1 MSNVLDY
8 FQIQKRGSNVRTEV
22 IAGATT
28 FATMAYILII
38 QPKYMGDAGMDA
50 VGVLLA
56 TALVSG
62 VITIVM
68 GLASN
73 MPFALAPGMGS
84 NAVLAN
90 SIVLAGIATW
100 QVGLGMVFIS
110 GTVFL
115 LLSIF
120 GIRELIVKLIPKDIK
135 IGISAGLGLFI
146 IRTALVN
153 ARLVNPDFR
162 GFGDFSDPSVL
173 LSAVSIVICFILYF
187 LRIKTGGK
195 EYRIRSSL
203 LIAIVVT
210 TVIGIPMGVVQV
222 PSSIFTSGGIASL
235 GNIAFKADVLG
246 ALRPEYIAFVL
257 AFFVS
262 DFFGTLATALGLGQ
276 QMGMLDENGNFPI
289 IGKIFLVDAIGSVVG
304 TCMGVTV
311 VTSYVRKRSLGIEV
325 GGRTG
330 LTSVVTGLFFLLAV
344 LFAPLFLMI
353 PTAATTPV
361 LLIIGFVMMQGL
373 KSIDFGIEEWV
384 PVGMLIISTLFYGI
398 SQGIGIGLLT
408 YCGVKSAYYLFTD
421 ERGMDKLPSPSPLYY
436 PVDLYSVF
444 I

>member
-1 MSNVLDY
+1 
-8 FQIQKRGSNVRTEV
+8 
-22 IAGATT
+22 
-28 FATMAYILII
+28 
-38 QPKYMGDAGMDA
+38 
-50 VGVLLA
+50 
-56 TALVSG
+56 
-62 VITIVM
+62 
-68 GLASN
+68 
-73 MPFALAPGMGS
+73 
-84 NAVLAN
+84 
-90 SIVLAGIATW
+90 
-100 QVGLGMVFIS
+100 
-110 GTVFL
+110 
-115 LLSIF
+115 
-120 GIRELIVKLIPKDIK
+120 
-135 IGISAGLGLFI
+135 
-146 IRTALVN
+146 
-153 ARLVNPDFR
+153 
-162 GFGDFSDPSVL
+162 
-173 LSAVSIVICFILYF
+173 
-187 LRIKTGGK
+187 
-195 EYRIRSSL
+195 
-203 LIAIVVT
+203 
-210 TVIGIPMGVVQV
+210 
-222 PSSIFTSGGIASL
+222 
-235 GNIAFKADVLG
+235 VLG

-311 VTSYVRKRSLGIEV
+311 VTSYVESASGIEV

-330 LTSVVTGLFFLLAV
+330 LASVVTGLFFLLAV

-421 ERGMDKLPSPSPLYY
+421 ERGMDKLPSPFTIIFTL
-436 PVDLYSVF
+436 LTCIQFF

>member
-1 MSNVLDY
+1 MNTLEKH
-8 FQIQKRGSNVRTEV
+8 FKIRERGSSVRTEV
-22 IAGATT
+22 LAGMTT
-28 FATMAYILII
+28 FATMAYIII
-38 QPKYMGDAGMDA
+38 LQPVNMRDTGMDT
-50 VGVLLA
+50 VGILIA
-56 TALVSG
+56 TALVSAFITMLMG
-62 VITIVM
+62 V
-68 GLASN
+68 AAN
-73 MPFALAPGMGS
+73 MPIALAPGIASGI
-84 NAVLAN
+84 VLTY
-90 SIVLAGIATW
+90 SIVVPGLADW
-100 QVGLGMVFIS
+100 KVGLGMSMIS
-110 GTVFL
+110 AILFL
-115 LLSIF
+115 VLSLF
-120 GIRELIVKLIPKDIK
+120 KIREKIVELIPKNIK
-135 IGISAGLGLFI
+135 IGISAGLGIFI

-222 PSSIFTSGGIASL
+222 PSSIFTSGGVASL

-311 VTSYVRKRSLGIEV
+311 VTSMWKVRQVLRWGEGPDWPPWLPGC
-325 GGRTG
+325 
-330 LTSVVTGLFFLLAV
+330 FFCW
-344 LFAPLFLMI
+344 PC
-353 PTAATTPV
+353 
-361 LLIIGFVMMQGL
+361 
-373 KSIDFGIEEWV
+373 
-384 PVGMLIISTLFYGI
+384 Y
-398 SQGIGIGLLT
+398 
-408 YCGVKSAYYLFTD
+408 
-421 ERGMDKLPSPSPLYY
+421 SPLC
-436 PVDLYSVF
+436 F
-444 I
+444 

>member
-1 MSNVLDY
+1 MSMISAILFLVLSL
-8 FQIQKRGSNVRTEV
+8 FK
-22 IAGATT
+22 
-28 FATMAYILII
+28 
-38 QPKYMGDAGMDA
+38 
-50 VGVLLA
+50 
-56 TALVSG
+56 
-62 VITIVM
+62 
-68 GLASN
+68 
-73 MPFALAPGMGS
+73 
-84 NAVLAN
+84 
-90 SIVLAGIATW
+90 
-100 QVGLGMVFIS
+100 
-110 GTVFL
+110 
-115 LLSIF
+115 
-120 GIRELIVKLIPKDIK
+120 IREKIVELIPKNIK
-135 IGISAGLGLFI
+135 IGISAGLGIFI

-187 LRIKTGGK
+187 LRIKTGGR

-203 LIAIVVT
+203 LIVIVVT

-222 PSSIFTSGGIASL
+222 PSSIFTSGGVASL

-311 VTSYVRKRSLGIEV
+311 VTSYVESASGIEV

-330 LTSVVTGLFFLLAV
+330 LASVVTGLFFLLAV

-421 ERGMDKLPSPSPLYY
+421 ERGMDKLPSPFTIIFTL
-436 PVDLYSVF
+436 LTCIQFF

>member
-1 MSNVLDY
+1 MNTLET
-8 FQIQKRGSNVRTEV
+8 FFKIRERGSSVRTEV
-22 IAGATT
+22 LAGMTT
-28 FATMAYILII
+28 FATMAYIII
-38 QPKYMGDAGMDA
+38 LQPVNMRDTGMDT
-50 VGVLLA
+50 VGILIA
-56 TALVSG
+56 TALVSALITMLMG
-62 VITIVM
+62 V
-68 GLASN
+68 AAN
-73 MPFALAPGMGS
+73 MPIALAPGIASGI
-84 NAVLAN
+84 VLTY
-90 SIVLAGIATW
+90 SIVAPGLATW
-100 QVGLGMVFIS
+100 QVGLGMSMIS
-110 GTVFL
+110 AILFL
-115 LLSIF
+115 VLSLF
-120 GIRELIVKLIPKDIK
+120 KIREKIVELIPKNIK
-135 IGISAGLGLFI
+135 IGISAGLGIFI

-153 ARLVNPDFR
+153 SGLVNPDFR
-162 GFGDFSDPSVL
+162 GFGDFSAPSVL
-173 LSAVSIVICFILYF
+173 LSAVSIVICF
-187 LRIKTGGK
+187 LRVKTGGR

-203 LIAIVVT
+203 LIAIIVT
-210 TVIGIPMGVVQV
+210 TVAGIPMGVVRV
-222 PSSIFTSGGIASL
+222 PSSIFTSGGLSSL
-235 GNIAFKADVLG
+235 GNIAFKADVAG

-311 VTSYVRKRSLGIEV
+311 VTSYVESASGIEV

-330 LTSVVTGLFFLLAV
+330 LASVVTGVFFLLAV

-353 PTAATTPV
+353 PAAATTPV

-373 KSIDFGIEEWV
+373 KSIDFEIEEWV

-408 YCGVKSAYYLFTD
+408 YCCVKSAYYLFTD
-421 ERGMDKLPSPSPLYY
+421 ERGRDKLPSLFTI
-436 PVDLYSVF
+436 LFTLLTCIQFF

>member
-1 MSNVLDY
+1 MNTLEKH
-8 FQIQKRGSNVRTEV
+8 FKIRERGSSVRTEV
-22 IAGATT
+22 LAGMTT
-28 FATMAYILII
+28 FATMAYIII
-38 QPKYMGDAGMDA
+38 LQPVNMRDTGMDT
-50 VGVLLA
+50 VGILIA
-56 TALVSG
+56 TALVSAFITMLMG
-62 VITIVM
+62 V
-68 GLASN
+68 AAN
-73 MPFALAPGMGS
+73 MPIALAPGIASGI
-84 NAVLAN
+84 VLTY
-90 SIVLAGIATW
+90 SIVVPGLADW
-100 QVGLGMVFIS
+100 KVGLGMSMIS
-110 GTVFL
+110 AILFL
-115 LLSIF
+115 VLSLF
-120 GIRELIVKLIPKDIK
+120 KIREKIVELIPKNIK
-135 IGISAGLGLFI
+135 IGISAGLGIFI

-187 LRIKTGGK
+187 LRIKTGGR

-222 PSSIFTSGGIASL
+222 PSSIFTSGGVASL

-311 VTSYVRKRSLGIEV
+311 VTSYVESASGIEV

-330 LTSVVTGLFFLLAV
+330 LASVVTGLFFLLAV

-373 KSIDFGIEEWV
+373 KSIDFWIDEWV

-421 ERGMDKLPSPSPLYY
+421 ERGMDKLPSPFTIIFTL
-436 PVDLYSVF
+436 LTCIQFF

>member
-1 MSNVLDY
+1 MNTLET
-8 FQIQKRGSNVRTEV
+8 FFKIRERGSSVRTEV
-22 IAGATT
+22 LAGMTT
-28 FATMAYILII
+28 FATMAYIII
-38 QPKYMGDAGMDA
+38 LQPVNMRDTGMDT
-50 VGVLLA
+50 VGILIA
-56 TALVSG
+56 TALVSALITMLMG
-62 VITIVM
+62 V
-68 GLASN
+68 AAN
-73 MPFALAPGMGS
+73 MPIALAPGIASGI
-84 NAVLAN
+84 VLTY
-90 SIVLAGIATW
+90 SIVAPGLATW
-100 QVGLGMVFIS
+100 QVGLGMSMIS
-110 GTVFL
+110 AILFL
-115 LLSIF
+115 VLSLF
-120 GIRELIVKLIPKDIK
+120 KIREKIVELIPKNIK
-135 IGISAGLGLFI
+135 IGISAGLGIFI

-153 ARLVNPDFR
+153 SGLVNPDFR

-187 LRIKTGGK
+187 LRVKTGGR

-203 LIAIVVT
+203 LIAIIVT
-210 TVIGIPMGVVQV
+210 TVAGIPMGVVRV
-222 PSSIFTSGGIASL
+222 PSSIFTSGGLSSL
-235 GNIAFKADVLG
+235 AFKADVAG

-311 VTSYVRKRSLGIEV
+311 VTSYVESASGIEV

-330 LTSVVTGLFFLLAV
+330 LASVVTGLFFLLAV

-353 PTAATTPV
+353 PAAATTPV

-373 KSIDFGIEEWV
+373 KSIDFERV

-408 YCGVKSAYYLFTD
+408 YCCVKSAYYLFTD
-421 ERGMDKLPSPSPLYY
+421 ERGRDKLPSLFTI
-436 PVDLYSVF
+436 LFTLLTCIQFF

>member
-1 MSNVLDY
+1 MNTLEKH
-8 FQIQKRGSNVRTEV
+8 FKIRERGSSVRTEV
-22 IAGATT
+22 LAGMTT
-28 FATMAYILII
+28 FATMAYIII
-38 QPKYMGDAGMDA
+38 LQPVNMRDTGMDT
-50 VGVLLA
+50 VGILIA
-56 TALVSG
+56 TALVSAFITMLMG
-62 VITIVM
+62 V
-68 GLASN
+68 AAN
-73 MPFALAPGMGS
+73 MPIALAPGIASGI
-84 NAVLAN
+84 VLTY
-90 SIVLAGIATW
+90 SIVVPGLADW
-100 QVGLGMVFIS
+100 KVGLGMSMIS
-110 GTVFL
+110 AILFL
-115 LLSIF
+115 VLSLF
-120 GIRELIVKLIPKDIK
+120 KIREKIVELIPKNIK
-135 IGISAGLGLFI
+135 IGISAGLGIFI

-210 TVIGIPMGVVQV
+210 TVI
-222 PSSIFTSGGIASL
+222 

-311 VTSYVRKRSLGIEV
+311 VTSYVESASGIEV

-421 ERGMDKLPSPSPLYY
+421 ERGMDKLPSPFTIIFTL
-436 PVDLYSVF
+436 LTCIQFF